1 MLPNTP
7 SIVEELIRGLNEEEL
22 ARKPRRDR
30 FSIAEVIAHLEH
42 AERAFYGPRIRKMV
56 EADNPRLPSYTA
68 PAGGFGSR
76 VVRATLESYARE
88 RAANCSLLE
97 RIEQDD
103 LKRTG
108 VHEVYGPL
116 TLENVISEIAYH
128 DLGHI
133 KQVAELV
140 RWLRYHPRMG
150 PFQKDN
156 SVNP

>member
-7 SIVEELIRGLNEEEL
+7 AILEELIRGLTDAEL
-22 ARKPRRDR
+22 ARKPGRDR
-30 FSIAEVIAHLEH
+30 FSIGEVIAHLEH
-42 AERAFYGPRIRKMV
+42 AERTLYGPRIRAIID
-56 EADNPRLPSYTA
+56 ADTPRLPAYKA
-68 PAGGFGSR
+68 PTDGFGGR
-76 VVRATLESYARE
+76 AVRTTLESYARE
-88 RAANCSLLE
+88 RTANSKLLDSVE
-97 RIEQDD
+97 GDD

-108 VHEVYGPL
+108 IHEMYGPL

-133 KQVAELV
+133 KQVSELV

-150 PFQKDN
+150 PFQKDY